1 MSQQMT
7 TGRDPITPLEALE
20 LLKEGNR
27 RFLDDAPYNPPMDR
41 LHRLHLAAAQQPF
54 AAYLSCSDSRVP
66 PELLFERGLG
76 ELFIVRNAGN
86 TLCATALGSLE
97 FAVTQLQVPL
107 IVVMG
112 HEACGAIRAAVSV
125 ARGRRPIPATS
136 RKCCNRCFPRCSKP
150 TPGQKTSATPP
161 PYATCAGLSGNCGK
175 KPLPPCLNHRPP
187 AQSWWLEPT
196 TTSIPGALSFSIDTS
211 ALATSAARILT
222 PICPDY
228 RAVQTG
234 NQRLAKSAWNQ

>member
-1 MSQQMT
+1 MAAMDSPPQ
-7 TGRDPITPLEALE
+7 ITPREALE

-27 RFLDDAPYNPPMDR
+27 RFLSDAPYNPPMDR
-41 LHRLHLAAAQQPF
+41 LRRLHLAAAQRPF

-125 ARGRRPIPATS
+125 ARG
-136 RKCCNRCFPRCSKP
+136 
-150 TPGQKTSATPP
+150 QSA
-161 PYATCAGLSGNCGK
+161 YSGNVSK
-175 KPLPPCLNHRPP
+175 VLQSLLPAVLEADPWAEDLCSAAAMCNVRKVVQELRQEASP
-187 AQSWWLEPT
+187 ALLEPQA
-196 TTSIPGALSFSIDTS
+196 SGQLLVVGAYYHLDSGRVDFLD
-211 ALATSAARILT
+211 
-222 PICPDY
+222 
-228 RAVQTG
+228 
-234 NQRLAKSAWNQ
+234 

>member
-1 MSQQMT
+1 MDQQ
-7 TGRDPITPLEALE
+7 PQLAPLKALE

-27 RFLDDAPYNPPMDR
+27 RFLADAPYNPPMDR
-41 LHRLHLAAAQQPF
+41 LHRLHLAAAQRPF

-125 ARGRRPIPATS
+125 ARGETAYSSNVSKVLQSLLPAVLEADPWAEDLCNAAALCNV
-136 RKCCNRCFPRCSKP
+136 RKVVKEL
-150 TPGQKTSATPP
+150 QKEASPALLDPQAEGRLLVVGA
-161 PYATCAGLSGNCGK
+161 YYHLDSGRVVF
-175 KPLPPCLNHRPP
+175 LD
-187 AQSWWLEPT
+187 Q
-196 TTSIPGALSFSIDTS
+196 
-211 ALATSAARILT
+211 
-222 PICPDY
+222 
-228 RAVQTG
+228 
-234 NQRLAKSAWNQ
+234 

>member
-1 MSQQMT
+1 MSKQMT
-7 TGRDPITPLEALE
+7 PARDPITPLEALE

-27 RFLDDAPYNPPMDR
+27 RFLADAPYNPPMDR

-86 TLCATALGSLE
+86 TLCPTALGSLE

-125 ARGRRPIPATS
+125 ARGQAAYTGNVSKVLQSLLPAVLEADPWAEDLCNAAALCNV
-136 RKCCNRCFPRCSKP
+136 RKVVRELREEAS
-150 TPGQKTSATPP
+150 
-161 PYATCAGLSGNCGK
+161 
-175 KPLPPCLNHRPP
+175 P
-187 AQSWWLEPT
+187 ALLEPQNAG
-196 TTSIPGALSFSIDTS
+196 SLMVVGAYYHLDSGRVEFLD
-211 ALATSAARILT
+211 
-222 PICPDY
+222 
-228 RAVQTG
+228 
-234 NQRLAKSAWNQ
+234 